1 MVHPT
6 LVTGTTTM
14 LGRHLIRLL
23 DEQGARVFAGT
34 PSGQALGRT
43 PGRPIDFLRGDR
55 LIDAFGGIH
64 TLFLHVP
71 WIRGRVDLARNA
83 LVAARVSGVRF
94 IVLSSCYGAD
104 PQSSFT
110 FMRLQGEIDAI
121 VQDSGIPVAII
132 RPNAMMQNYIHAYAD
147 MLRDGALLLPH
158 GQSATAC
165 IDALDVARAIA
176 TIIRDPEAHAGA
188 VYDLTGP
195 QALTHGNAVELVGA
209 AVGRMIDYIPIE
221 RDAASRA
228 MLAAGADPWFVDQL
242 DSLNAFIARD
252 QAANVTPTFEALV
265 GYRPNWFAS
274 FVTEHA
280 TAWA

>member
-1 MVHPT
+1 MTNLT
-6 LVTGTTTM
+6 LVTGTTAM
-14 LGRHLIRLL
+14 LGRHLIRVL
-23 DEQGARVFAGT
+23 DEQDRRVYAGS
-34 PSGQALGRT
+34 PSGQAIGRV
-43 PGRPIDFLRGDR
+43 PGRQIDFLRGDR

-71 WIRGRVDLARNA
+71 WVRGRLDLARNA

-104 PQSSFT
+104 PQSPFA
-110 FMRLQGEIDAI
+110 FMRLQGEIDAMFR
-121 VQDSGIPVAII
+121 DSGLPVAII
-132 RPNAMMQNYIHAYAD
+132 RPNAMMQNYVHAYAD
-147 MLRDGALLLPH
+147 MLKDGALLLPH
-158 GQSATAC
+158 GNSATAC
-165 IDALDVARAIA
+165 IDAQDVARAIA
-176 TIIRDPEAHAGA
+176 TIIRDPDTHAGS

-242 DSLNAFIARD
+242 DSLNAFIARN
-252 QAANVTPTFEALV
+252 QAADVTPTFETLV
-265 GYRPNWFAS
+265 GYRPSWFAS